1 VHRFTLNRA
10 VSGPLNS
17 SLGAWCERKAEAA
30 TEYERLVQ
38 ASLPPELADM
48 ALRVRRAGSA
58 AGVQLSNQGGFQS
71 YHDLFTEQVGKK
83 RKHSYRHC
91 RKLHALF
98 SAAMDQV
105 VGEIPR
111 GSSSHDGRP
120 AHELHE
126 AVAWC
131 NVNSDED
138 SNSIHVHD
146 RKRWSAVYFVSEG
159 EPNAPGFPNPLG
171 GHLVF
176 RCGPRSDVS
185 SAGDDASHVE
195 HHHTHARRA
204 SQTYFAVHPVPG
216 SFWIFPGSIPHLVL
230 GSTLPAGVTKA
241 LSRRISI
248 AINCVDAT
256 PSPPTDHG
264 SAAGPGK
271 EAANLRLTD
280 LIISRDD
287 VVTSALSGQTRAAA
301 NAVREGRALI
311 SEV

>member
-1 VHRFTLNRA
+1 
-10 VSGPLNS
+10 
-17 SLGAWCERKAEAA
+17 
-30 TEYERLVQ
+30 
-38 ASLPPELADM
+38 M
-48 ALRVRRAGSA
+48 
-58 AGVQLSNQGGFQS
+58 
-71 YHDLFTEQVGKK
+71 
-83 RKHSYRHC
+83 
-91 RKLHALF
+91 
-98 SAAMDQV
+98 
-105 VGEIPR
+105 
-111 GSSSHDGRP
+111 
-120 AHELHE
+120 
-126 AVAWC
+126 
-131 NVNSDED
+131 
-138 SNSIHVHD
+138 
-146 RKRWSAVYFVSEG
+146 
-159 EPNAPGFPNPLG
+159 
-171 GHLVF
+171 
-176 RCGPRSDVS
+176 S

-195 HHHTHARRA
+195 PRA